1 MAKETG
7 VNKKIIAIIV
17 AVVLVIAAAVTTV
30 IIINN
35 NNKNNDNGDNNTS
48 ENTSENNNEGSNE
61 ETLSDDFFETTDDK
75 IVISTASNNAAD
87 SSVALKVHQVYT
99 VDGDTITGLK
109 VYSEFDSEESAKA
122 ADAKPEVEEGMQT
135 GKYVD
140 HKVEGKYLIVTMP
153 ESMYQSVTATDIRAT
168 AAAMEQASQAQSAET
183 EE

>member
-35 NNKNNDNGDNNTS
+35 NNNNNNS
-48 ENTSENNNEGSNE
+48 NNNETSSSENSNE
-61 ETLSDDFFETTDDK
+61 ETLNDDFFKTTDDK
-75 IVISTASNNAAD
+75 IVISTASNNPTD
-87 SSVALKVHQVYT
+87 SSVALKVHQVYS

-109 VYSEFDSEESAKA
+109 VYSEFDSEDSAKA

-153 ESMYQSVTATDIRAT
+153 ESMYQTVTAADIRAT
-168 AAAMEQASQAQSAET
+168 AAAIEQSVQNGVDQQAQSAES